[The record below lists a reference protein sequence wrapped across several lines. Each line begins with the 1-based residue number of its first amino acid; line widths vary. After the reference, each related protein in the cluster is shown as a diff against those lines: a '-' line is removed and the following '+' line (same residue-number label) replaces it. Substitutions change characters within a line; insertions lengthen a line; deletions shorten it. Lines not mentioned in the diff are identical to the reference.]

1 MKTLSQ
7 MARSFV
13 LVAVLGLALAS
24 PARAEDPAPTASAS
38 AAAEKPL
45 AEAEASPSP
54 DVSASPAP
62 SKGKSKAK
70 AEKAEKAPA
79 NEAVIHTTA
88 GKITVKL
95 FPDRAPKTVENF
107 LGLASGKKEWTDP
120 NGKKQKGKALY
131 EGTIFHRVIP
141 GFMIQGGDP
150 AGNGTGGPGFT
161 FEDETK
167 PSDSFDKPG
176 ILAMA
181 NAGPNT
187 NGSQFFITVKAT
199 PWLNGRHTIFGEVT
213 SGMDVVEKIVS
224 APRDAGDRPQKPVKI
239 TKIVSR

>member
-1 MKTLSQ
+1 MKSL
-7 MARSFV
+7 ARS
-13 LVAVLGLALAS
+13 LALVLFLSTPVFAQDGAT
-24 PARAEDPAPTASAS
+24 PAA
-38 AAAEKPL
+38 
-45 AEAEASPSP
+45 
-54 DVSASPAP
+54 SASPAAEASAAP
-62 SKGKSKAK
+62 SPEASAK
-70 AEKAEKAPA
+70 AEGASKKGKVAAKKEDAA
-79 NEAVIHTTA
+79 ASASQAVIHTTA

-95 FPDRAPKTVENF
+95 FPDKAPKTIENF

-120 NGKKQKGKALY
+120 KDGKKKKTPLY
-131 EGTIFHRVIP
+131 NGTIFHRVIP

-150 AGNGTGGPGFT
+150 AGNGTGGPGYT

-167 PSDSFDKPG
+167 PSDNFDKPG

-224 APRDAGDRPQKPVKI
+224 APRDAGDRPNTPVKI
-239 TKIVSR
+239 TKITTK